1 MQRYFGR
8 IFKNMIVLDDDDK
21 YHLLKVMRARKG
33 EQIEVVADENVY
45 LSEIVSTKPLE
56 IIAKKTLKDNSELP
70 NYIIL
75 LAALLKGD
83 KMDLVLQKAT
93 ELGVSEVV
101 LLTTDRTIIKIKD
114 HQNDLKLG
122 RYQKILKEAAQQSK
136 RNRIPYIKN
145 IISFDR
151 IDEIDADL
159 KFIAYEENKGDVSA
173 FNKKLKN
180 VKPGKKI
187 AIIIGPEGGFTEGEV
202 IYAKHHGFSPV
213 GLGNRIL
220 RAETASIYA
229 LSVIANHLEDK
240 NA

>member
-8 IFKNMIVLDDDDK
+8 IFKNMIVLDEDDK

-33 EQIEVVADENVY
+33 EQIEVVADEKVY

-101 LLTTDRTIIKIKD
+101 LLTTDRTIVKIKD

-202 IYAKHHGFSPV
+202 IYAKHHGFLPV

>member
-8 IFKNMIVLDDDDK
+8 KFNNMIVLDDDDK

-33 EQIEVVADENVY
+33 EQIEVVTDDIVY

-56 IIAKKTLKDNSELP
+56 IVAKKTLKENSELP

-101 LLTTDRTIIKIKD
+101 LLTTDRTIIKIKEQ
-114 HQNDLKLG
+114 QNDLKLG

-159 KFIAYEENKGDVSA
+159 KIIAYEENKGSVSA
-173 FNKKLKN
+173 FNKKIRN
-180 VKPGKKI
+180 VKPGKRI

-202 IYAKHHGFSPV
+202 IYAKHHGFVPV

-229 LSVIANHLEDK
+229 LSVIANILEDK
-240 NA
+240 DA

>member
-8 IFKNMIVLDDDDK
+8 KFNNMIVLDDDDK
-21 YHLLKVMRARKG
+21 YHLLKVMRARRG
-33 EQIEVVADENVY
+33 EQIEVVADDIVY

-56 IIAKKTLKDNSELP
+56 IVAKKTLKENSELP

-101 LLTTDRTIIKIKD
+101 LLTTDRTIIKIKEQ
-114 HQNDLKLG
+114 QNDLKLG

-136 RNRIPYIKN
+136 RSRIPYIKN

-159 KFIAYEENKGDVSA
+159 KIIAYEENKGSVSA
-173 FNKKLKN
+173 FNKKIRN
-180 VKPGKKI
+180 VKPGKRI

-202 IYAKHHGFSPV
+202 IYAKHHGFVPV

-220 RAETASIYA
+220 RADTASIYA
-229 LSVIANHLEDK
+229 LSVIANILEDK
-240 NA
+240 DA

>member
-8 IFKNMIVLDDDDK
+8 KFKNMIVLDEDDK
-21 YHLLKVMRARKG
+21 YHLLKVMRARRG
-33 EQIEVVADENVY
+33 EQIEVVADDVVY
-45 LSEIVSTKPLE
+45 LCDITSTKPLE
-56 IIAKKTLKDNSELP
+56 IIAKKALKEDNELP

-101 LLTTDRTIIKIKD
+101 LLTTERTIVKIKEQ
-114 HQNDLKLG
+114 QNDLKLG

-136 RNRIPYIKN
+136 RNKIPYIKN

-159 KFIAYEENKGDVSA
+159 KFIAYEENKGNVSA
-173 FNKKLKN
+173 FNKKLHS

-202 IYAKHHGFSPV
+202 MYAKHHGFSPV

-220 RAETASIYA
+220 RAETASFYA

>member
-8 IFKNMIVLDDDDK
+8 IFKNMIVLDEDDK

-33 EQIEVVADENVY
+33 EQIEVVADEKVY
-45 LSEIVSTKPLE
+45 LSEIVSAKPLE

-83 KMDLVLQKAT
+83 KMDFVLQKAT

-101 LLTTDRTIIKIKD
+101 LLTTDRTIVKIKD

-151 IDEIDADL
+151 IDEIDAD
-159 KFIAYEENKGDVSA
+159 
-173 FNKKLKN
+173 
-180 VKPGKKI
+180 
-187 AIIIGPEGGFTEGEV
+187 
-202 IYAKHHGFSPV
+202 
-213 GLGNRIL
+213 
-220 RAETASIYA
+220 
-229 LSVIANHLEDK
+229 
-240 NA
+240 

>member
-8 IFKNMIVLDDDDK
+8 KFNNMIVLDDDDK

-33 EQIEVVADENVY
+33 EQIEVVADDIVY
-45 LSEIVSTKPLE
+45 LSEIVSIKPLE
-56 IIAKKTLKDNSELP
+56 IVAKKTLKENSELP

-101 LLTTDRTIIKIKD
+101 LLTTDRTIIKIKEQ
-114 HQNDLKLG
+114 QNDLKLG

-159 KFIAYEENKGDVSA
+159 KIIAYEENKGSVSA
-173 FNKKLKN
+173 FNKKIRN
-180 VKPGKKI
+180 VKPGKRI

-202 IYAKHHGFSPV
+202 IYAKHHGFVPV

-229 LSVIANHLEDK
+229 LSVIANILEDK
-240 NA
+240 DA

>member
-8 IFKNMIVLDDDDK
+8 IFKNMIVLDEDDK

-159 KFIAYEENKGDVSA
+159 KFIAYEENKADVSA

-202 IYAKHHGFSPV
+202 IYAMHHGFSPV